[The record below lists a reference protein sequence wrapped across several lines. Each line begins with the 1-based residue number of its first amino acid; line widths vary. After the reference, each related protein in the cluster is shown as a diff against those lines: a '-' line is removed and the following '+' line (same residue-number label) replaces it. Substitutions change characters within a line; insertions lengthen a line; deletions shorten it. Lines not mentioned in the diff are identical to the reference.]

1 MSLVTRCPGCAT
13 AFRVEPAQLAA
24 RSGQVRCGKC
34 NTVFDGIAALVDG
47 ASAAKRVAPSPAKA
61 SEPPPPRASEPPPP
75 KPAEP
80 SPPKVPEPP
89 PRQLEV
95 VDEPLPEFLAEPAP
109 PRRALWASLA
119 ALAALILVAQ
129 VVLYFRSELATGV
142 PASRDALQAACRL
155 LGCELRLP
163 RQAKLLGID
172 SYDVHPDTRREGVI
186 VLNAVIRNRAPFPQE
201 YPALQL
207 TLTDENDRALVSRTV
222 LPREYLEPARFA
234 ELVKRGIEAG
244 GEAALT
250 LHFDASRTRATGYEL
265 VLFYPS

>member
-1 MSLVTRCPGCAT
+1 MNLVTRCPGCAT
-13 AFRVEPAQLAA
+13 AFRVEPGQLAA

-47 ASAAKRVAPSPAKA
+47 AGAAKRVEPPPAKA
-61 SEPPPPRASEPPPP
+61 SEPPPPKASEPPPP
-75 KPAEP
+75 KSAEP
-80 SPPKVPEPP
+80 SPPKVVEPP

-95 VDEPLPEFLAEPAP
+95 EDVPLPEFLAEPVA
-109 PRRALWASLA
+109 PRRALWPSLA
-119 ALAALILVAQ
+119 ALAAVILVAQ

-142 PASRDALQAACRL
+142 PASRDTLETACRL

-163 RQAKLLGID
+163 RQVKLLSID
-172 SYDVHPDTRREGVI
+172 SYDVHPDPRREGVI

-201 YPALQL
+201 YPALHL
-207 TLTDENDRALVSRTV
+207 TLTDEEDRPLVSRSV

-234 ELVKRGIEAG
+234 ELVKRGLEAG
-244 GEAALT
+244 GEAALI
-250 LHFDASRTRATGYEL
+250 LHFDASRSRATGYEL

>member
-13 AFRVEPAQLAA
+13 AFRVQPGQLAA

-34 NTVFDGIAALVDG
+34 NTVFDGIAALVDP
-47 ASAAKRVAPSPAKA
+47 ASAAKR
-61 SEPPPPRASEPPPP
+61 SEPTLPKAEEPPRLPV
-75 KPAEP
+75 AEA
-80 SPPKVPEPP
+80 
-89 PRQLEV
+89 
-95 VDEPLPEFLAEPAP
+95 EPLPEFLAPPPAP
-109 PRRALWASLA
+109 RRGLWSLLA
-119 ALAALILVAQ
+119 ALAAMILVAQ
-129 VVLYFRSELATGV
+129 IVLHFRSELATGV
-142 PASRDALQAACRL
+142 PASRDTLEGACRL

-163 RQAKLLGID
+163 RQVKLLSID
-172 SYDVHPDTRREGVI
+172 SYDVHPDPRREGVI

-201 YPALQL
+201 YPALHL
-207 TLTDENDRALVSRTV
+207 TLTDEEDRALVSRSV